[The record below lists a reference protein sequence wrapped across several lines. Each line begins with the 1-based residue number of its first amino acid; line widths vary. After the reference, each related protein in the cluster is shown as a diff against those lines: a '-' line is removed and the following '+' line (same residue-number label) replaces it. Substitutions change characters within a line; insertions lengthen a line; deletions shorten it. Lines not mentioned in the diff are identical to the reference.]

1 MTIAR
6 LSEVALEY
14 FEHGEGPD
22 VLVFVHGY
30 QASARVWY
38 GVQQALP
45 AQRYRSIAVNNR
57 GAGASQA
64 PPLESDF
71 TV

>member
-30 QASARVWY
+30 
-38 GVQQALP
+38 
-45 AQRYRSIAVNNR
+45 
-57 GAGASQA
+57 
-64 PPLESDF
+64 
-71 TV
+71 